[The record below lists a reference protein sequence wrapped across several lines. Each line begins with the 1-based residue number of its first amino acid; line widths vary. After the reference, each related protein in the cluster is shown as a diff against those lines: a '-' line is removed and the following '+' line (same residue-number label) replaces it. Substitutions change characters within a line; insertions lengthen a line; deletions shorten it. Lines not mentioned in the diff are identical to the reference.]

1 MTAASLGIKG
11 RCAHCQF
18 TLELKTWELNA
29 MAIDESFACS
39 HCQKFLRL
47 SCPTQIKRLK
57 ALDSLAMLRASL
69 RVMIATALLVALVM
83 EWVGMLTGIEQLN
96 FSLIAVF
103 IYFAVMLIARRR
115 QHLTL
120 ILQAAKAHTETFTS

>member
-1 MTAASLGIKG
+1 MAAASLGIKG

-18 TLELKTWELNA
+18 TLELKPWELNA
-29 MAIDESFACS
+29 MAINETFTCS
-39 HCQKFLRL
+39 HCQKSLRL
-47 SCPTQIKRLK
+47 SCPSEIKRLK
-57 ALDSLAMLRASL
+57 ALDSLSMLRASL

-103 IYFAVMLIARRR
+103 IYFVVMRRARRR

-120 ILQAAKAHTETFTS
+120 VLQAARAHSDTFTS

>member
-1 MTAASLGIKG
+1 MTVASLGIKG
-11 RCAHCQF
+11 RCAHCQS
-18 TLELKTWELNA
+18 TLDLKPWQLNA
-29 MAIDESFACS
+29 MAINETFACS
-39 HCQKFLRL
+39 QCQKSLRL

-83 EWVGMLTGIEQLN
+83 EWVGLLTVIEQLN

-103 IYFAVMLIARRR
+103 IYFVVMLIARRR

-120 ILQAAKAHTETFTS
+120 LLQAAKAHSDTFTS